1 MIRSLPVA
9 CLIDLTVAI
18 DGVPATVTIEWDGR
32 RVEPTELDGEDA
44 WWFLQDRLVAA
55 KVDYSKARLPLRPY
69 IVVDRNLYTGQ
80 NPQSSERLATKL
92 VEDLG

>member
-1 MIRSLPVA
+1 M
-9 CLIDLTVAI
+9 
-18 DGVPATVTIEWDGR
+18 VPAG
-32 RVEPTELDGEDA
+32 PAG
-44 WWFLQDRLVAA
+44 AA